1 MLEKEAHHPDI
12 MSDSGALS
20 HTFIGYPPL
29 RCGVPETNGLYYDDG
44 NKLIL
49 SPTSDRVLS
58 WKVGSLAECD
68 APNSDF
74 IGEGPALLI
83 RYSLDKKII
92 AVQRTN
98 HEIQFVNRE
107 SGESFIQKCKMD
119 GEKFLGFFWTDCPFC
134 DVVLIKTSGLD
145 WFSYESEF
153 NRLRLVESKRLSAT
167 WYVYT
172 HESRLVILASGMQCK
187 VFYGFQFS
195 SAGVVRLPKF
205 EMKMVKAE
213 SNQKPVLCVEDVHIV
228 TIYGRIYCLQL
239 DKVDMQVNMYRFYR
253 DAVIHQGTLPV
264 YSRRIAVSVVDNTLL
279 VHQLDARVVILY
291 DVFFDSLAPI
301 SAPLP
306 LLLRA
311 SSKGTSLSHAGIRQ
325 TPHLTLNELTTYN
338 RTIYG
343 ESWDF
348 LVPDLVC
355 DTEHGFLWKIHLDLE
370 AIASSSSDVPSVM
383 EFLQRRRSDVSMVKQ
398 LCLAMMRTLILERR
412 AISVI
417 SRALNALIASYSQG
431 IKMHGTCQTRKGK
444 ITTENP
450 FAAASVNPSDVQQ
463 RINVSTTMNENV
475 SRVES
480 AEEEFMSAL
489 GSEIEQS
496 VTSPEHGE
504 PTELS
509 NSKPNQPSTLSL
521 SDSEDNRNFRK
532 RYTTAEQSLV
542 RSLSDNFQTSGASS
556 EMANKTALAGTQDT
570 TITSAAISPDELC
583 YNVFAMIEEE
593 MSGDPAYLVA
603 VVIEFL
609 RSVSIEKLDVH
620 PDIYVMTIKLLVR
633 SGRHAELGFFI
644 SNKIIVPSKEV
655 SLQLI
660 ASGQENLQ
668 IRKLGMDMLRQLSLH
683 HEYILVL
690 LQDGYY
696 IAALR
701 YARKKKVT
709 IEDPT
714 LYLQATLS
722 GNNYQ
727 HLAAVLRFFSDYIP
741 DFQSTTDYNKYYQLL
756 IGTC

>member
-1 MLEKEAHHPDI
+1 

-29 RCGVPETNGLYYDDG
+29 RCGIPETNGLYYDDG

-58 WKVGSLAECD
+58 WKVGSLVECD

-74 IGEGPALLI
+74 IGEGPVLLI

-92 AVQRTN
+92 AILRSN

-145 WFSYESEF
+145 WFSYEPDF
-153 NRLRLVESKRLSAT
+153 NRLRLVESKRLSTT

-172 HESRLVILASGMQCK
+172 HESRLLILASGMQCK

-195 SAGVVRLPKF
+195 SAGIVRLPKF
-205 EMKMVKAE
+205 EMKMAKAE

-239 DKVDMQVNMYRFYR
+239 DKVDMQINMYRFYR

-264 YSRRIAVSVVDNTLL
+264 YSRRIAVSVVDNVLL
-279 VHQLDARVVILY
+279 VHQVDAGVVILY
-291 DVFFDSLAPI
+291 DVFLDSLAPV

-311 SSKGTSLSHAGIRQ
+311 SSKGTSLSHSGVRH
-325 TPHLTLNELTTYN
+325 TSHLNVNELATYN
-338 RTIYG
+338 KMIYG
-343 ESWDF
+343 GSWDF
-348 LVPDLVC
+348 LVPDIVC
-355 DTEHGFLWKIHLDLE
+355 DTEHGLLWKIHLDLE

-383 EFLQRRRSDVSMVKQ
+383 EFLQRRRSDVSVVKQ

-417 SRALNALIASYSQG
+417 SRSLNALIASYSQG
-431 IKMHGTCQTRKGK
+431 IKMHGAGQIRKGK
-444 ITTENP
+444 SDSQNP
-450 FAAASVNPSDVQQ
+450 FAAENVNPSGVQQ
-463 RINVSTTMNENV
+463 TINVSMIMSENV
-475 SRVES
+475 GRVGS

-504 PTELS
+504 PSELS
-509 NSKPNQPSTLSL
+509 ISILNQPSRHTL
-521 SDSEDNRNFRK
+521 SDSEDRSFQRRN
-532 RYTTAEQSLV
+532 TTAEQSLV
-542 RSLSDNFQTSGASS
+542 QSHSDKFQTSGASS
-556 EMANKTALAGTQDT
+556 QTVNKTALAGTQDT
-570 TITSAAISPDELC
+570 TVTSAAISPDEL
-583 YNVFAMIEEE
+583 YYDVFAMIEEE

-603 VVIEFL
+603 IVVEFL
-609 RSVSIEKLDVH
+609 KSVSVEKLEVH

-633 SGRHAELGFFI
+633 SGRHAELRSFVL
-644 SNKIIVPSKEV
+644 NKIVVPSKEV

-668 IRKLGMDMLRQLSLH
+668 IRKLGMDMLRRLSLH
-683 HEYILVL
+683 HEYIQVL

-709 IEDPT
+709 IENPT
-714 LYLQATLS
+714 LYFQATLS

-727 HLAAVLRFFSDYIP
+727 HLAAVLRFFSDHIP
-741 DFQSTTDYNKYYQLL
+741 DFRSTNDYNKYYQLL
-756 IGTC
+756 NGTC